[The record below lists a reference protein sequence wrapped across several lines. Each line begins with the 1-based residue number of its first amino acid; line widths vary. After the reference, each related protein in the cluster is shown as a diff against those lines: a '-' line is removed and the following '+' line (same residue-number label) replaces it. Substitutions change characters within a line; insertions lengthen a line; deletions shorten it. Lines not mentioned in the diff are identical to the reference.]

1 MRSPNIATDA
11 DLYEIENL
19 AADPD
24 RTVERTM
31 QRIAPWSGKVVIDV
45 GAGTGF
51 HLDRFHDA
59 AAHVIAV
66 EPDPAL
72 RIRMMRRI
80 ADNRLERT
88 SVIGAIAVDIPLRDH
103 CVDIVHSRFAY
114 FFGPGCEPGIAE
126 LKRIVRPGGAA
137 FIIDNDLR
145 SGTFAS
151 WIHTGYPDRPL
162 DPDEIESFWTDQ
174 GFTIT
179 RLNSC
184 WRFDNRDDL
193 ERVVHLEFPA
203 DKAARFVADHPSNEI
218 EYNLLLI
225 HRTFAP
231 LIGSPLDTSLTT
243 TAGTRQVASG
253 PGARRISI
261 TEAQCANSSSSISV
275 GTRSARIPR
284 IEKGADPW

>member
-1 MRSPNIATDA
+1 MTAQWPEQPGFMRSPNIATDA

-24 RTVERTM
+24 RTVDRAM

-88 SVIGAIAVDIPLRDH
+88 SVIGASAVNIPLRDH

-114 FFGPGCEPGIAE
+114 FFGPVASRASPRSNASSGLTAPPSSSTTTSAPA
-126 LKRIVRPGGAA
+126 R
-137 FIIDNDLR
+137 LR
-145 SGTFAS
+145 
-151 WIHTGYPDRPL
+151 R
-162 DPDEIESFWTDQ
+162 
-174 GFTIT
+174 GFTPAT
-179 RLNSC
+179 PT
-184 WRFDNRDDL
+184 D
-193 ERVVHLEFPA
+193 HLILM
-203 DKAARFVADHPSNEI
+203 RSNC
-218 EYNLLLI
+218 
-225 HRTFAP
+225 
-231 LIGSPLDTSLTT
+231 
-243 TAGTRQVASG
+243 SG
-253 PGARRISI
+253 PIRGSRSPGSIPAGASTIAMTWSGSS
-261 TEAQCANSSSSISV
+261 TSSSPP
-275 GTRSARIPR
+275 TRRLGSSPIIRPT
-284 IEKGADPW
+284 KSSTTCC